1 MVVEIVDWMIRF
13 KNVVPTLTPAG
24 AVFYY
29 HKTGEPLDRKLKTY
43 TTSLVFVM
51 HKGTHKNYLA
61 FSNGLSS

>member
-29 HKTGEPLDRKLKTY
+29 HKTGDDLSIESLKHTQ
-43 TTSLVFVM
+43 
-51 HKGTHKNYLA
+51 HP
-61 FSNGLSS
+61 